1 MVLMPGICFGAS
13 ILKHFRVSRMTEATG
28 VMRTTQFGWQ
38 IESESEDIM
47 QTAYRICVATSKEG
61 IQRTNNQDLV
71 DVWDDRYHPVFEKIK
86 KEYWT

>member
-47 QTAYRICVATSKEG
+47 QTAYRICVATSREG
-61 IQRTNNQDLV
+61 IQKDTRDRL
-71 DVWDDRYHPVFEKIK
+71 WDSERVESQESIQVPYQGR
-86 KEYWT
+86 